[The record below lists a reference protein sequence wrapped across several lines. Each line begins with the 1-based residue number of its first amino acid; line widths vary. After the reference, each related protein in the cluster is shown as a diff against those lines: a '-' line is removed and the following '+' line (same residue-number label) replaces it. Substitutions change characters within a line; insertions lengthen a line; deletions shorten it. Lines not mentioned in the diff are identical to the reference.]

1 MCVCVCVNNDN
12 KMTQIREKYT
22 RAWPFVRVLDKS
34 KSCVNKCDI
43 LKKFPKFVTDDIIE
57 LLQNILIGKLPIKS
71 SQKKALAKHRN
82 KMHEFATL
90 PSLKMRRKFIYQQK
104 GGFLGTILPIIVSA
118 LGSLFT

>member
-1 MCVCVCVNNDN
+1 MYVNNDN

-22 RAWPFVRVLDKS
+22 RALPFVRVLDKS
-34 KSCVNKCDI
+34 NSCVNKCDI

>member
-1 MCVCVCVNNDN
+1 MGVINGNT
-12 KMTQIREKYT
+12 MTQIREKYT
-22 RAWPFVRVLDKS
+22 RALPLVCVLHKS

-43 LKKFPKFVTDDIIE
+43 LKKFHKFVTDDIIK
-57 LLQNILIGKLPIKS
+57 LLQNILIGKLSIKS